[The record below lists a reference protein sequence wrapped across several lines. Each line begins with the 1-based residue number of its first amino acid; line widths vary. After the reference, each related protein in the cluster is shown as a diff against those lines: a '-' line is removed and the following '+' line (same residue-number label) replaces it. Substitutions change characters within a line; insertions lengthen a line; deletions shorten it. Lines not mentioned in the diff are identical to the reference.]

1 MAILAKPPNYH
12 AVFVSN
18 KDNVKPDVSNL
29 KTLTQDYLPLML
41 DQDEAGYSQSLA
53 APYAQTL
60 SKGDQQDTTLG
71 NYTYRSQR
79 NWNKGALSET
89 ALATTEQYRFGVADA
104 RYSGVVTLPPRVF
117 AGGVLPA
124 IATSNSV
131 KFDWMRWN
139 DSWFCISADR
149 IFRSVLNE
157 SALSGGN
164 VIGNWTSF
172 VTDATLTN
180 SKYALIFNGAN
191 DGYNVPMIYAFSSVY
206 QPFRWRVDTG
216 GNVGFSSYGFNTVAV
231 QLAYDRVGI
240 GNADKYVINSG
251 ITPANGSAVT
261 QLITY
266 DATVKPTGFARVGNT
281 EYILSNYG
289 IHAGAGYNNVAL
301 AWNEYSDSTMGA
313 INAVWRNALYVAI
326 QDKLLKWDGATTLTD
341 VGLNVTRGMPSDV
354 SKFVRKM
361 IPTSDALYVLTGD
374 ENNKCGIFAMTGDN
388 VWHCLYVSASSANQI
403 YNIGIDTRPGTHSV
417 SGLSIVGAFQP
428 RLWWAEATTTYYM
441 YVGQNRS
448 GASTTSPALGTTIY
462 RGFAASGYARGSHI
476 GSEYAQVMKDLSG
489 ALVSLRD
496 WSGATGDVAMS
507 VEIDRS
513 GIDVPL
519 TLKSYSNTKREFVAP
534 IAAWSK
540 KTVTATPAYNQITL
554 NSVAGIAV
562 GDFLQVGRFSGQVKS
577 IASNTIT
584 LCNALSDYPA
594 INEVVEP
601 ARPSGYE
608 FSYKLTLATSD
619 ATKSP
624 EIERVTLIYGDQA
637 LNKQR
642 YTLYVRVEDNM
653 KDAKGAAMPIKTAVE
668 MRKKLRAWTRRT
680 QPFWLATPD
689 GDVSLV
695 RCMSASEARFQKRT
709 QNQTAAA
716 APYSIATLVLQEV

>member
-1 MAILAKPPNYH
+1 MAILAKPSNYH

-104 RYSGVVTLPPRVF
+104 RYSGVVTLPPYVF
-117 AGGVLPA
+117 AIGVLPG
-124 IATSNSV
+124 IATSNAV
-131 KFDWMRWN
+131 KFDWMQSGDYLFCVAG
-139 DSWFCISADR
+139 DSV
-149 IFRSVLNE
+149 FRSVLNE
-157 SALSGGN
+157 SAFTAWY
-164 VIGNWTSF
+164 ITPNWTRWAVHSNLTTASGVMLF
-172 VTDATLTN
+172 AGSQYMDQPAGIYMQHATQVPQRWRVTDA
-180 SKYALIFNGAN
+180 
-191 DGYNVPMIYAFSSVY
+191 FSA
-206 QPFRWRVDTG
+206 
-216 GNVGFSSYGFNTVAV
+216 GFSSYGFVV
-231 QLAYDRVGI
+231 FSKQLAFDRVGNI
-240 GNADKYVINSG
+240 KQDGTYGINTG
-251 ITPANGSAVT
+251 IQPSSDVATW
-261 QLITY
+261 LIPGDTTIK
-266 DATVKPTGFARVGNT
+266 AKNFARIGNT
-281 EYILSNYG
+281 EYILSNVG
-289 IHAGAGYNNVAL
+289 IHLGSGANNQVL
-301 AWNEYSDSTMGA
+301 SWNEYADSAMGT
-313 INAVWRNALYVAI
+313 IMAVWRNALYVAI

-361 IPTSDALYVLTGD
+361 IATADALYVLTGD
-374 ENNKCGIFAMTGDN
+374 ANNKCGIFAMTGDN

-448 GASTTSPALGTTIY
+448 GASTTSPALGATIY

-496 WSGATGDVAMS
+496 WSGAAGDVAMS

-534 IAAWSK
+534 IATWSK

-554 NSVAGIAV
+554 NSVTGIAV

-577 IASNTIT
+577 IAGNTLT

-608 FSYKLTLATSD
+608 FSYKLTLATID
-619 ATKSP
+619 VTKTP
-624 EIERVTLIYGDQA
+624 EVERVTLIYGDQT

-653 KDAKGAAMPIKTAVE
+653 KDAKGVAFPIKSAVE
-668 MRKKLRAWTRRT
+668 YRKKLRAWVRRT
-680 QPFWLATPD
+680 QPFWVVTPD
-689 GDVSLV
+689 GDISLV

-709 QNQTAAA
+709 QNQSANS